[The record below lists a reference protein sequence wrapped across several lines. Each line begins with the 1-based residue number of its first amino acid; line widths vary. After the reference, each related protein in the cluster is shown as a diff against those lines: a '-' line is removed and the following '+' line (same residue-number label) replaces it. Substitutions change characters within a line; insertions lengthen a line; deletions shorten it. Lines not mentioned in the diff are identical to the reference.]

1 MENSGLIPLKTL
13 NRLRLGRE
21 VAAEVNPT
29 SPGHKAWV
37 LVWPQVDAEHGY
49 FNKLSDYGESLVFST
64 SDQNPIKGFIIIFIQ
79 IEQARLQE
87 FIDNQ
92 WEMPYSTASAYEED
106 FAADEA
112 ELEVKLSKWLSDFS
126 LLQHPQAAGYRF
138 C

>member
-1 MENSGLIPLKTL
+1 MIPLKTL

-21 VAAEVNPT
+21 VAAEVTPT
-29 SPGHKAWV
+29 LPAHKAWV

-49 FNKLSDYGESLVFST
+49 FNKLSDYGEALMFGT
-64 SDQNPIKGFIIIFIQ
+64 SDQNPIKGFVIIFIQ

-92 WEMPYSTASAYEED
+92 WEMSYSTASAYEED
-106 FAADEA
+106 FATDEA
-112 ELEVKLSKWLSDFS
+112 GLEAKLSKWLSDFF
-126 LLQHPQAAGYRF
+126 LLQHPQAVGYRF